1 MRTSRNGLS
10 FILYVLIVLI
20 MSLPLGATAESESK
34 DSAKGCQLRI
44 SHGAL
49 AIVVCPADLDM
60 YELRKAG
67 VNACSLVSGCTA
79 WIWDDPSKAPDF
91 NQIVTGQKISKEQT
105 ADAVAIWDNNTQ
117 QMMLLRR
124 VSK

>member
-67 VNACSLVSGCTA
+67 VNAST
-79 WIWDDPSKAPDF
+79 WDMEQSDF
-91 NQIVTGQKISKEQT
+91 QVQ
-105 ADAVAIWDNNTQ
+105 
-117 QMMLLRR
+117 R
-124 VSK
+124 